1 MTEAENVVIVGASLA
16 GLRTAEALRDGGY
29 TGRLTLIGDEPHA
42 PYDRPPLSKQV
53 LKGWVSP
60 LETTLPRLRSIGA
73 TWHLG
78 TAATRLDRKS
88 RRVETANNEA
98 VTFDRLVVATGA
110 RARAWPDPAQAAL
123 RGVHTLRTPEDATA
137 LVADLD
143 AGPARVLIIGAGFT
157 GSEVA
162 SACRDR
168 GLAVTVVELNNAP
181 LVTAVG
187 TLIGDY
193 IAKRQRE
200 ATVDLRCGVSATSLL
215 SDMAGRVVGARLSD
229 GDQVAADVVVICLG
243 AVRNFEWLEG
253 AGLDAGPAGCV
264 CNSSCNA
271 LEKAGLPVPD
281 IFVCGDIARLRHP
294 LSGGRLV
301 SLDHWS
307 AATEQAKVV
316 AANLLR
322 AGSATNDTNL
332 PRFWSAQFGVGLK
345 ASGLPACAD
354 ELMIVQGSAEN
365 GRFIVGYGRE
375 GRIVGVVAVNQARWL
390 AFYER
395 QIITGGAFPPDYR
408 VVDQPTD
415 TAPRPA
421 RFPLPP
427 TPHLPQAAEC
437 SVLS

>member
-1 MTEAENVVIVGASLA
+1 MTEPENVVIVGASLA
-16 GLRTAEALRDGGY
+16 GMRTAEALRDGGY
-29 TGRLTLIGDEPHA
+29 AGRLTLIGDERHA

-53 LKGWVSP
+53 LEGSVSP

-73 TWHLG
+73 TWRLG
-78 TAATRLDRKS
+78 TGATRLDRNA
-88 RRVETANNEA
+88 RRVETGNNETVA
-98 VTFDRLVVATGA
+98 FDRLVVATGA

-123 RGVHTLRTPEDATA
+123 RGVHTLRTREDAIA
-137 LVADLD
+137 LVADLG
-143 AGPARVLIIGAGFT
+143 AGPTRVLVIGAGFT

-168 GLAVTVVELNNAP
+168 GLAVTVVELNSTP
-181 LVTAVG
+181 LVTAFG

-200 ATVDLRCGVSATSLL
+200 AGVDLRCGVSATSLL
-215 SDMAGRVVGARLSD
+215 SDMAGRVAGACLSD
-229 GDQVAADVVVICLG
+229 GSEVAADVVVVCLG
-243 AVRNFEWLEG
+243 AIRNVEWLEG
-253 AGLDAGPAGCV
+253 SGLDADPAGCV
-264 CNSSCNA
+264 CDSSCNA
-271 LEKAGLPVPD
+271 LDQAGSPVPD
-281 IFVCGDIARLRHP
+281 IFVCGDIARFQHP

-316 AANLLR
+316 AANLLS

-354 ELMIVQGSAEN
+354 EVMIVQGSVEN
-365 GRFIVGYGRE
+365 GRFVVAYGRE
-375 GRIVGVVAVNQARWL
+375 GRIVGVVALNQARWL
-390 AFYER
+390 PFYER
-395 QIITGGAFPPDYR
+395 QIIAGGAFPPDYR

-415 TAPRPA
+415 TARPA
-421 RFPLPP
+421 SLLSPAS
-427 TPHLPQAAEC
+427 TPAPRAEC
-437 SVLS
+437 WVLS